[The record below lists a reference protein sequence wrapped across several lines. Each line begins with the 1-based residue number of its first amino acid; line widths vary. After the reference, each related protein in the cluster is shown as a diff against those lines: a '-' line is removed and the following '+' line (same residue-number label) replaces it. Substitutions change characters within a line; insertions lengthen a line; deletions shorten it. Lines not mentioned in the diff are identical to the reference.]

1 MIIAKGYD
9 NVEVGFTITSLN
21 DLPKWEPEAP
31 GNKRRIDALKKAHDL
46 GIKTFVSMEPTIPE
60 ETKPIEIMEAL
71 SPWVDRWIIG
81 ALNYMSVDLNFYRRE
96 VPKWAEYV
104 DERGLRVKWK
114 KELKPYFRV

>member
-1 MIIAKGYD
+1 MFCSMCDPYQPIERKLGLARRVLEVLLASKFLILITTKSDLVTRDYDIIKGHD

-31 GNKRRIDALKKAHDL
+31 GNKRRIEALKKAHDL

-71 SPWVDRWIIG
+71 SP
-81 ALNYMSVDLNFYRRE
+81 
-96 VPKWAEYV
+96 
-104 DERGLRVKWK
+104 
-114 KELKPYFRV
+114 